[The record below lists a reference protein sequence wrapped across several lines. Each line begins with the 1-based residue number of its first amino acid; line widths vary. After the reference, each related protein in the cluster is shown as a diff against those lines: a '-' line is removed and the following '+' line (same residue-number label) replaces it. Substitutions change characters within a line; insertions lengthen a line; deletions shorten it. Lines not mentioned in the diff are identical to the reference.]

1 MRISRFLASTALT
14 LGGVSM
20 LASTAAIAQDAESE
34 ETIEE
39 VVVTGSYIRGKSQEN
54 SASPIS
60 VVNASD
66 LNAIGA
72 TQIADL
78 VQTLTINSG
87 SQNNPDAF
95 TQGATTGTANF
106 NLRGLGVASTLVLLN
121 GRRQV
126 TTAAVTNDGLQF
138 VDTNSLVP
146 QIAVQR
152 VEILKDGAAAIYGSD
167 AVAGVVQLFTDDD
180 FEGFATSGRYGF
192 VTDEGSQDDL
202 LVQAKYGWSNDE
214 GTFNFLLAG
223 SYFDRTPLTTAER
236 RLSLAA
242 NDTSS
247 LGNPGAFIVPA
258 LIPAI
263 RATEEA
269 IGLPPGTFPNFFI
282 DPTGCEEFGGTA
294 AGAPVPV
301 AGFTPGVCQ
310 FDFGDFFNLV
320 PEEERIQVYASI
332 NYDINDSTKLHLE
345 ASYADNE
352 AIRGNSPT
360 FPFLQTG
367 SAIIPTTN
375 PNNVFGT
382 TAIFFGRAIGNGGD
396 VSPQISQNET
406 LRFSGSLK
414 GDIDYGLGW
423 NYDLGVTYA
432 RNDHFRS
439 TEDTITDNF
448 QAALLGNTPTGEFFN
463 PFATSFTTAPNS
475 DAVLDFIIGQQT
487 NDAVSELTVIDAVLS
502 GAIAEVEA
510 GEIGLAI
517 GFQYRDESLSFDLD
531 PISNADGFGFLIG
544 SPDFANSRSPY
555 ALFAEVAIP
564 LTDTLEF
571 SGAIRFE
578 DYGGT
583 IGDTLDPKVSLLWR
597 PSDKV
602 TLRGTYSTS
611 FRAPSVF
618 QQFGTNT
625 SLNQVSDPLTGSTV
639 FAAVRTNPPVGG
651 SGRDLAPEQSKALN
665 FGASFRP
672 VDGLSIDIDYFDYS
686 FSDAIITTSFQEI
699 VNGDP
704 LGSAVV
710 RAGGDGTVENPGQIV
725 IVLNDFVNA
734 SSIDTNGLDLS
745 LKYDIESDFG
755 TFQPFFEGTWVLGYD
770 FITGAGTEV
779 DGLGSRN
786 FALLGTGSRPT
797 PEFRFNTGV
806 SFINDTHEARVFVRF
821 IDGID
826 DNQNPGS
833 TVDSQTTV
841 DVQYALNLGELY
853 ESLGD
858 TRLTVGA
865 INLFDQDPPFVATN
879 GGFESRLHDPRG
891 RVVYFELG
899 LRF

>member
-1 MRISRFLASTALT
+1 MRVSRFFTSTALAAGALST
-14 LGGVSM
+14 LITSA
-20 LASTAAIAQDAESE
+20 ASAQQQAAE
-34 ETIEE
+34 EEIEE
-39 VVVTGSYIRGKSQEN
+39 VVVTGSYIRGRSQEN
-54 SASPIS
+54 SASPIA
-60 VVNASD
+60 VVNAND

-78 VQTLTINSG
+78 VQTLTINNG
-87 SQNNPDAF
+87 SENNPDAF

-126 TTAAVTNDGLQF
+126 TTAATTNDGLQF

-146 QIAVQR
+146 QIAIQR

-167 AVAGVVQLFTDDD
+167 AVAGVVNLYTDDD
-180 FEGFATSGRYGF
+180 FEGFATSARYGF

-202 LVQAKYGWSNDE
+202 LLQAKFGWGNDRLH
-214 GTFNFLLAG
+214 FLAAA
-223 SYFDRTPLTTAER
+223 SYFDRSPLTTAER
-236 RLSLAA
+236 RLSLPE

-263 RATEEA
+263 RATEAA
-269 IGLPPGTFPNFFI
+269 IGLPSGTFPNFFI

-320 PEEERIQVYASI
+320 PEEERIQVYTSLDF
-332 NYDINDSTKLHLE
+332 DINDTTQLHLE
-345 ASYADNE
+345 AAYADNE

-367 SAIIPTTN
+367 SAVIPTTN
-375 PNNVFGT
+375 PNNIFGT

-396 VSPQISQNET
+396 VSPQISENET
-406 LRFSGSLK
+406 FRISGSVN
-414 GDIDYGLGW
+414 GDVDVGLGW
-423 NYDLGVTYA
+423 SYDVALTYA
-432 RNDHFRS
+432 VNNHFRS

-448 QAALLGNTPTGEFFN
+448 QAALFGNTPTGEFFN

-475 DAVLDFIIGQQT
+475 DAVIDFIIGDQT
-487 NDAVSELTVIDAVLS
+487 NDSESELFVIDAVFS
-502 GAIAEVEA
+502 GSIAETEA
-510 GEIGLAI
+510 GEIGLAV
-517 GFQYRDESLSFDLD
+517 GFQYRDESLSSDLD

-544 SPDFANSRSPY
+544 GPDFDNSRSPY
-555 ALFAEVAIP
+555 ALFAEVAVP
-564 LTDTLEF
+564 LTETLEL
-571 SGAIRFE
+571 SAALRFE

-597 PSDKV
+597 PTETL

-639 FAAVRTNPPVGG
+639 FAAVRTNPPEGN
-651 SGRDLAPEQSKALN
+651 SGRDLAPEQSESLN
-665 FGASFRP
+665 FGLSWRP
-672 VDGLSIDIDYFDYS
+672 VAGLSVDVDYFDYS

-699 VNGDP
+699 VNNDP

-710 RAGGDGTVENPGQIV
+710 RAGGDGTAANPGQIV

-734 SSIDTNGLDLS
+734 SSIDTNGIDLGI
-745 LKYDIESDFG
+745 KYDIESDIG
-755 TFQPFFEGTWVLGYD
+755 TFQPFFQGTWVLGYD
-770 FITGAGTEV
+770 FVTGAGTEV

-786 FALLGTGSRPT
+786 FALLGVGSRPT
-797 PEFRFNTGV
+797 PEFRFNTGL
-806 SFINDTHEARVFVRF
+806 SFVNELHEARVFVRF

-833 TVDSQTTV
+833 TIDSQTTV
-841 DVQYALNLGELY
+841 DVQYALNLGELF
-853 ESLGD
+853 EEVGD
-858 TRLTVGA
+858 TRLTVGV

-891 RVVYFELG
+891 RVAYIELG

>member
-1 MRISRFLASTALT
+1 MQISKFLASTALT
-14 LGGVSM
+14 LSGVSV
-20 LASTAAIAQDAESE
+20 LFSANVSAQQASED

-39 VVVTGSYIRGKSQEN
+39 VVVTGSYIRGRSQEN

-60 VVNASD
+60 VVNAND

-78 VQTLTINSG
+78 VQTLTINNG

-126 TTAAVTNDGLQF
+126 VTASNTNDGLQF

-146 QIAVQR
+146 QIAIQR

-167 AVAGVVQLFTDDD
+167 AVAGVVNLYTDDK
-180 FEGFATSGRYGF
+180 FEGFTTTGRYGF

-202 LVQAKYGWSNDE
+202 LLQAKFGWGNDRLHV
-214 GTFNFLLAG
+214 LLAG
-223 SYFDRTPLTTAER
+223 SYFDRTPLTTEER
-236 RLSLAA
+236 RLSLPE

-258 LIPAI
+258 LIPQI
-263 RATEEA
+263 RATETA
-269 IGLPPGTFPNFFI
+269 LGLPAGTFPSFFI
-282 DPTGCEEFGGTA
+282 DPTGCAEFGGTP

-320 PEEERIQVYASI
+320 PEEERIQVYGAI
-332 NYDINDSTKLHLE
+332 NYDINDTTKFHLE
-345 ASYADNE
+345 AAYADNE

-367 SAIIPTTN
+367 SAVIPTTN

-396 VSPQISQNET
+396 VSPQITRNET
-406 LRFSGSLK
+406 FRISGSLQ
-414 GDIDYGLGW
+414 GDFGADGNW

-448 QAALLGNTPTGEFFN
+448 QAALFGNTPSGEFFN

-475 DAVLDFIIGQQT
+475 DAVLDFIIGESI
-487 NDAVSELTVIDAVLS
+487 NNAVSELTVIDAVVS
-502 GAIAEVEA
+502 GTVGEVPA
-510 GEIGLAI
+510 GEIGLAV
-517 GFQYRDESLSFDLD
+517 GFQYRDESLDSEFDE
-531 PISNADGFGFLIG
+531 ISNNDGFGFLIG
-544 SPDFANSRSPY
+544 NPDFSDSRSPY
-555 ALFAEVAIP
+555 AFFAEVAVP

-571 SGAIRFE
+571 SGALRFE

-583 IGDTLDPKVSLLWR
+583 IGDTLDPKFQLLWR
-597 PSDKV
+597 PTDTL

-618 QQFGTNT
+618 QQFGVNT
-625 SLNQVSDPLTGSTV
+625 SLNQISDPLTGSTV
-639 FAAVRTNPPVGG
+639 FAAVRTDVPAGG
-651 SGRDLAPEQSKALN
+651 NGRPLNPEQSEALN
-665 FGASFRP
+665 FGASWRP
-672 VDGLSIDIDYFDYS
+672 VDGLSIDIDYFNYS
-686 FSDAIITTSFQEI
+686 FTDAIITTSFQEI
-699 VNGDP
+699 VNNDP
-704 LGSAVV
+704 LGSAVI
-710 RAGGDGTVENPGQIV
+710 RAGGDGTAANPGQIV
-725 IVLNDFVNA
+725 IVNNDFVNA
-734 SSIDTNGLDLS
+734 SSIDTDGLDLS
-745 LKYDIESDFG
+745 IKYDIDTDYG
-755 TFQPFFEGTWVLGYD
+755 VFQPFFDGTWVLGYD
-770 FITGAGTEV
+770 FVTGAGTEV

-786 FALLGTGSRPT
+786 FALLGVGSRPT
-797 PEFRFNTGV
+797 PEFRFNTGI
-806 SFINDTHEARVFVRF
+806 SFVNDTHEARVFVRF

-833 TVDSQTTV
+833 TIDSQTTV
-841 DVQYALNLGELY
+841 DVQYALNLGQVF
-853 ESLGD
+853 ESFGD

-899 LRF
+899 LNF